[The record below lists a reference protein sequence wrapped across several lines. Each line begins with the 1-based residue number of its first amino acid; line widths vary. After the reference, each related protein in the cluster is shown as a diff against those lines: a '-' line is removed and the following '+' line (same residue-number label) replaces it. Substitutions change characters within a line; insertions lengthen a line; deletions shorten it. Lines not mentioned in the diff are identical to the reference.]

1 MEKGNLKIEN
11 FMKKTMKYNEYYN
24 EKLEKLK
31 MEKILSSQQLE
42 VVIKYIKNL
51 MNILICL
58 ASNYDT

>member
-1 MEKGNLKIEN
+1 
-11 FMKKTMKYNEYYN
+11 MKKTMKYNEYYN